1 MTTSDIAAIVHGIGF
16 ITGIVLYTMLAVMT
30 LRARTDS
37 LAARSQGLHR
47 AVSSLGDN
55 IPLVA
60 ALLGVVWN
68 AGGLVIYGGRD
79 VGAASPSPFFVA
91 LAFAALGFLPAVVVH
106 AAASHAIHRARWL
119 TGAAYALSS
128 TGAAMQI
135 FAALDR
141 GVAPSRPALMLLT
154 VGYGVIVAVLAFAM
168 RGQPGGRGPLAVAAL
183 AVFAVMALHLSHH
196 EDASQSVATEL
207 VGHHASLP
215 LVLVILYQDYRF
227 AFADLFL
234 KRAVAL
240 VALVSLALATYLLV
254 AIPFV
259 LPRLAVD
266 PTDPRGTAAL
276 VGLWVAVALFYPV
289 MRSAQA
295 RFVDRV
301 VLRRVD
307 AVRLRRD
314 ATTRLG
320 SLDTSDSVLDAA
332 CAMLAPA
339 LSAHTVR
346 WSIAAE
352 GHEDAPESTVD
363 DQRLH
368 TQFRVKTSEPP
379 SFCIQVGVLAGGRRM
394 LSDDIALVEAV
405 AEAAARRID
414 VLRVAQE
421 RHERR
426 LREQDLKR
434 LTTESEFRAL
444 QAQLNPHFLF
454 NALTTIGFLLHESP
468 ERALDTLLK
477 LTTLLR
483 AVLRRSTGEFV
494 TLGEEMDIV
503 ESYLAIERARFEDR
517 LIVRMDVDRALRG
530 LRVPPLLLQPLV
542 ENAVKHGI
550 AQLTQGG
557 TISISGT
564 LDEQAVDGHRYLRFT
579 VADTG
584 AGISPETMARRKAK
598 GTGLTNLEARLKHY
612 YGTAGSLSVQ
622 SAEGRGTRAN
632 LVIPLASPISYS
644 PVRREQRL
652 RKPQS
657 AS

>member
-1 MTTSDIAAIVHGIGF
+1 MTSSDIAAIVHGTGF
-16 ITGIVLYTMLAVMT
+16 ITGIVLYAMLAVMT
-30 LRARTDS
+30 FRARNES
-37 LAARSQGLHR
+37 VAARSQGLHQT
-47 AVSSLGDN
+47 VSSLGDN

-60 ALLGVVWN
+60 ALLGIVWN

-79 VGAASPSPFFVA
+79 IGAAPPSPFFAA
-91 LAFAALGFLPAVVVH
+91 LAFGALGFLPAVVVH
-106 AAASHAIHRARWL
+106 AAASHALHRARWL

-128 TGAAMQI
+128 TAATMQI
-135 FAALDR
+135 FVALAR
-141 GVAPSRPALMLLT
+141 GVAPYRPALLLLT
-154 VGYGVIVAVLAFAM
+154 VGYSVVVAVLAFAM

-196 EDASQSVATEL
+196 EEASKSVAIEL
-207 VGHHASLP
+207 IGHHASLP

-240 VALVSLALATYLLV
+240 VTLVSIALATYLLV
-254 AIPFV
+254 VVPFV
-259 LPRLAVD
+259 LPRLATD

-276 VGLWVAVALFYPV
+276 VGLWVTVALLYPI

-307 AVRLRRD
+307 AARLRGA

-320 SLDTSDSVLDAA
+320 SLDTTDMVLDAA

-346 WSIAAE
+346 WSIDE
-352 GHEDAPESTVD
+352 SGQEDTSESALD
-363 DQRLH
+363 GQRLH
-368 TQFRVKTSEPP
+368 TRFRVNTSESPA
-379 SFCIQVGVLAGGRRM
+379 FWIQVGVLAGGRRM
-394 LSDDIALVEAV
+394 LSDDTALVEAV

-421 RHERR
+421 RHERT

-454 NALTTIGFLLHESP
+454 NALTTIGFLMHESP

-477 LTTLLR
+477 LTGLLR
-483 AVLRRSTGEFV
+483 GVLRRSAGEFV
-494 TLGEEMDIV
+494 TLGEELDIV

-517 LIVRMDVDRALRG
+517 LIVRLDVDAGLRE
-530 LRVPPLLLQPLV
+530 LRVPPLLLQPLA

-550 AQLTQGG
+550 AQLRQGG

-564 LDEQAVDGHRYLRFT
+564 LDEQAADGKRYLRLS
-579 VADTG
+579 VVDTG
-584 AGISPETMARRKAK
+584 AGISPDTMARRKAK
-598 GTGLTNLEARLKHY
+598 GTGLTNLEGRLNHY

-622 SAEGRGTRAN
+622 SAVGRGTRAD
-632 LVIPLASPISYS
+632 LVIPIAAPVSYS
-644 PVRREQRL
+644 PVGRDRRSPIA
-652 RKPQS
+652 KVS
-657 AS
+657 K